1 MKLEATTAILML
13 VVIALLVFGEHYAK
27 ARGYTQIT
35 DRHDYMVSN
44 DMAQYMSKHGH
55 GLQFREEDIE

>member
-1 MKLEATTAILML
+1 ML
-13 VVIALLVFGEHYAK
+13 AVIALLVFGEHYAK

-44 DMAQYMSKHGH
+44 DMSKYMSKQGH
-55 GLQFREEDIE
+55 GLQFGEGDIE